1 MKNKRTMSKIEKKFL
16 EFLEKHI
23 YIIAFAAVT
32 LIGFLIRFYV
42 RGYESRDMTTF
53 LLPWYEEI
61 KSGGGLTALQS
72 QVGNYN
78 ILYQF
83 IIALFTYLPIPPI
96 FSYKIVSCIFD
107 IVCAMA
113 GAAIVYEISR
123 DKWKLFMGYSGIFLC
138 PIVFMNSAIWG
149 QCDSIFTSFLL
160 LSLYFLLKEKYVGV
174 FVAFGIAFSF
184 KLQAVF
190 LLPFY
195 LFYYFYKRKFSIAYF
210 LLIPVILFISSIPGI
225 IAGRGWT
232 EWFTIYFSQTQ
243 TYPFMFL
250 QYPSF
255 WALIDGSGTHYEVLS
270 QVAILLAVSALALIM
285 LVCLVKK
292 VVLTKEN
299 SIYLAF
305 LLTYTCIFFLPSMHE
320 RYGYAYEMLIIV
332 LAVSNR
338 KKIMTAAGLIGI
350 SLITYGRYLFET
362 DCNIQVLAVFNTVL
376 YLLCLKDFFM
386 DKERFLVDRTVC
398 END

>member
-1 MKNKRTMSKIEKKFL
+1 MSKIEKKIL

-42 RGYESRDMTTF
+42 RGYDSRDMTTF

-61 KSGGGLTALQS
+61 KSGGGLMALQS

-123 DKWKLFMGYSGIFLC
+123 DKWKLLMGYSGIFLC

-255 WALIDGSGTHYEVLS
+255 WALTDGSGTHYEVLS

-292 VVLTKEN
+292 VALTKEN

-320 RYGYAYEMLIIV
+320 RYGYIYEI
-332 LAVSNR
+332 LA
-338 KKIMTAAGLIGI
+338 
-350 SLITYGRYLFET
+350 SLIMIYDKKTALLCCLLQMCSIITYSSFLFGYTYNTRYLTILNVLTFMGYIWYYYH
-362 DCNIQVLAVFNTVL
+362 NYIQKQEIQN
-376 YLLCLKDFFM
+376 LK
-386 DKERFLVDRTVC
+386 KA
-398 END
+398 